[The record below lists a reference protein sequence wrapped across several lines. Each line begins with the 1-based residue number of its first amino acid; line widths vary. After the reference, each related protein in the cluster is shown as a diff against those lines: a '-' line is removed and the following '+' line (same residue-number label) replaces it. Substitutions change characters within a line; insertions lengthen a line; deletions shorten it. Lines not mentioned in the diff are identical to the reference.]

1 VWFPNAVRE
10 NRRKKTRAWCEIQP
24 LGCREL
30 RAPTWRKSNEP
41 LCRSPAPAGSANR
54 RVDQFH
60 RLFMYSRFRVCPL
73 PACDLSCKSL
83 SSWEK
88 RLRIFFRLIRLGRF
102 CVRSGPDNL
111 KRHEVGMRVRPR
123 DRLSLCFK
131 KSVDHDGL
139 ELARGLSA

>member
-1 VWFPNAVRE
+1 MVEVGSGY
-10 NRRKKTRAWCEIQP
+10 RRRKTRAWCEIQP

-60 RLFMYSRFRVCPL
+60 RLFMYSRFRVCPVA
-73 PACDLSCKSL
+73 ACDLSCKSL
-83 SSWEK
+83 SSLEK
-88 RLRIFFRLIRLGRF
+88 RLRIFFRLIRLGRLWM
-102 CVRSGPDNL
+102 RSGPDNL
-111 KRHEVGMRVRPR
+111 KRHKVGMRVRPR
-123 DRLSLCFK
+123 HRLSLCFK

-139 ELARGLSA
+139 ELARGAPA